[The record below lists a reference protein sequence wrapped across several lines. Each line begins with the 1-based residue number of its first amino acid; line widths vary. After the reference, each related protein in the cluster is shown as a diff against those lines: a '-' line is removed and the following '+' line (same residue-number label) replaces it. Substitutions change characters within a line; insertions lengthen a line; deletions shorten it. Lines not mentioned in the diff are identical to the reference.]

1 MIVDLYTRA
10 PYRGIA
16 IHDNVDRPPA
26 ELLAEVF
33 PGVPLTRDVGK
44 SGTLLAIDLLAI
56 DRWPR
61 PAPSTAPARSSASTP
76 PTPGATRYV
85 NHDRVHLPP

>member
-1 MIVDLYTRA
+1 MIVDLYTRT
-10 PYRGIA
+10 PCRGIA

-56 DRWPR
+56 DLLGIDRAR
-61 PAPSTAPARSSASTP
+61 QVLGFNPAHSWRD
-76 PTPGATRYV
+76 YV
-85 NHDRVHLPP
+85 KP